1 MPESFLDTL
10 ARLRQQSEPQPAPAP
25 TQPLPTQYNSVSIPG
40 GRLTDA
46 DTYTQGAEKFRVAGV
61 DAPELMDKA
70 THTQLLQPGQEAY
83 ANAAALFQNYDSS
96 QRRGVDIHGRT
107 VATPFDTQGRDIA
120 AEEVRQGIAPPVD
133 FNRSGVMPYA
143 KEAAEYFDKT
153 HPPSEAAQAQ
163 AEFTGGKLTGKTY
176 VPEPPDPKKRGYLG
190 EVGAGLK
197 RGIDQGQAG
206 LYGATSLAGKLLA
219 DESRGSDPM
228 SWKSDDPRLT
238 LQDRIS
244 NWLQR
249 VGNTGAM
256 RNDEESS
263 RNPAAYSFDD
273 VLKGKGDL
281 LQWMMGAVG
290 EAAPSTGLM
299 LATSLA
305 TGGLGAAAESVAL
318 RGLAGKA
325 LQGTALSAAEN
336 AAATALRRKLLASG
350 VLSDVVTPGMLN
362 TVAKEVAANPLK
374 FALRSRAANAGTLLG
389 AWGGSAALEGGHNWT
404 DAQQALGPQADP
416 RYALGAGLAAGLL
429 DTAAL
434 HVMMAP
440 VAKMFA
446 TPTAEAALAMLP
458 GRTAAEKM
466 GGVIGAMAKGG
477 LHGILAEAPTE
488 GLQEV
493 ISAASVELQKKSD
506 VPLIDRL
513 MQPDY
518 VKRYVEAAASGMAFG
533 GLFSGA
539 SHGMGHLANHSK
551 TEAPAPETTPRPGVE
566 TPPLSPEQTAPTPAS
581 AIDVA
586 PSTPPLSSEQTA
598 PAPESAVDIVPPE
611 QGNPLSPVGPQAVE
625 SPTPIGQ
632 PVQPLQSSQ
641 SSSVTSEAQSI
652 SSPESNIP
660 QTPQRQAALTKAERK
675 GYEQAKEGYAKV
687 TDSNALAAEAERL
700 GRVVA
705 QPNVTAPL
713 KAAFNGRI
721 RAIEERLTE
730 LSQVAEKPAETAP
743 QTEAPI
749 QLQRGQSVVLRP
761 GERIF
766 NDRNAPP
773 PEPPQERGPLPE
785 QQTSV
790 RRQMELAQQRAAE
803 PALTAEATPAPASS
817 VAPSTTVAEQAG
829 AESTQ
834 TKSDVLAPTPS
845 SPALENTPH
854 SSEGTAPAPS
864 PAPVESNQPSE
875 SPSPT
880 SALLLQNGKV
890 RLRYED
896 STQDKTVSRA
906 EFEKDHAKL
915 FTEALAT
922 KAKEQNSKSSVLIAD
937 GSALAKGISPEK
949 ILATAPNIAAPSV
962 VETKTSPVTR
972 TDLTP
977 EALQH
982 PDVQQGVNHA
992 KRLTNAWADLL
1003 GAKQSDVPIT
1013 VEQARALAGTDPKA
1027 QFQASVK
1034 LAQDYA
1040 KTFVAEKWNSA
1051 GDQIKKKVQEVY
1063 KKKASNIDFDSWL
1076 SREVGDALLND
1087 AYMRRLYADAHQSLA
1102 YRWLREVGAGLAKLA
1117 KAVLSQLGLK
1127 ESSPAIAEFVRSLV
1141 DHRRTELAE
1150 RNGLSLQNS
1159 LHLKGL
1165 TNQLMGSENALED
1178 LRAIKDRLTEDH
1190 AGPLYTR
1197 WLSALRTAQRAVEA
1211 LSTTEPKLREQ
1222 VQDALR
1228 SAVNRADPFWRT
1240 PGAMRRR
1247 LMRQR
1252 ASDVIRAL
1260 PAVEGASPEAMQAI
1274 REIANLASKLED
1286 SLAVAQSFAAATDAL
1301 LPVEQGK
1308 AKPRGRALADLM
1320 QESEDV
1326 RVANRGVTQ
1335 AFLDALQQE
1344 GTQQFEAATRR
1355 EADPALVERLRA
1367 ALADREKLA
1376 TALQMNDVQLAGTGA
1391 KALLSAVWKAM
1402 GFAAEEVPRIV
1413 PTGKVWEHVGVQIDA
1428 RQDAVAGV
1436 IEGASQYAAASRLM
1450 ERLPAAFRDAL
1461 ARAYQREGEGDPIQW
1476 YGQQIALALRSDP
1489 ALWLTLY
1496 QTVPESASDAEA
1508 MNRLTTERRTYN
1520 HLLRQA
1526 VTAEETAVP
1535 EVAEALRERL
1545 RGRYGREA
1553 MDSTERLLGT
1563 TGSPL
1568 HAWFLLAQGYLP
1580 TNDAAPQFT
1589 KERSRQVQG
1598 VLRDAKMLL
1607 DLTPGISEASI
1618 AEQAKFLQQ
1627 NLPALAGFEP
1637 DFNHLSPKQNA
1648 AEALVEWFNRLN
1660 PDQQG
1665 EVTPGEAVEDHG
1677 DPTAVV
1683 EDEEEWIAKALEDGA
1698 AMADSDE
1705 FYQQKRD
1712 AEERKTVLEN
1722 TIALLS
1728 DYSPKK
1734 GRASA
1739 QLVRRFRVLEQGAT
1753 ESALLNSDQATDFA
1767 PGIPLNER
1775 FEADLGDANFRNLPA
1790 DLQHVLLQ
1798 RAQVLGRMGI
1808 VPEYRLAQH
1817 ETAAG
1822 RSITYAK
1829 ESLVLNDQATLQAGT
1844 MKNGAVA
1851 SQLALDFA
1859 KNLFEE
1865 SRRFVSRWT
1874 HAAKFG
1880 SPRDARFGAIE
1891 FDVRSALD
1899 HPLLSRLVEAIDRD
1913 SNIGTELRRLAA
1925 DYAMI
1930 PEPGLLDQATK
1941 LLPALRQSLELDSG
1955 LHEFMSADPA
1965 RFAQLL
1971 VGAMGFDQEVFH
1983 NDYGPELNDPNLR
1996 PHERTTQIR
2005 NTVLIDPKYAK
2016 ELGLKPK
2023 QGEKGVYYPLTIK
2036 GENSLREVLNAFVRM
2051 FVASYDPNTNTLKSG
2066 AKATISADALVGV
2079 GGKTLTGLEASPNSN
2094 FDRIHRLY
2102 RGFDLASQLANP
2114 WVPVDEFW
2122 QNWHGLND
2130 KRLENDPHMNL
2141 ILFRGQDETMT
2152 ISDAL
2157 AARKVADILQG
2168 DGVEN
2173 QNFNEKSLSELD
2185 EDIQFWQGRMDD
2197 LKRQHDLSDGQSLT
2211 EQARADD
2218 GRTLWTYEGVME
2230 PQVLSRALSGDNAAA
2245 IKLYNAQMVEWE
2257 LQQRTNPQGK
2267 LPQPKM
2273 PKVAEAMRWLSRFRW
2288 DGQPKELTFEGRK
2301 YTARKF
2307 YGLDEVRYAHSRIG
2321 GLRARIAELRE
2332 KLKSEG
2338 YVNEKRGLSGS
2349 QLNYYQN
2356 IEEELGRYQAWVD
2369 SLGLGNN
2376 AARINPE
2383 QVLFNPDL
2391 NSQEVKWNADLREY
2405 QRQGYTDATLRGE
2418 TPGQTVG
2425 EVQQK
2430 DLPEPNKPQPPAS
2443 KPPSIEALTALP
2455 IPPASNEAM
2464 NPAPPNFNVERLS
2477 TIQQTPQVQ
2486 FQQQFGDFTRKTAA
2500 LLDLDPSQ
2508 YSLELI
2514 DLNRLRALKGSANF
2528 AETMRALGYA
2538 DVADNAWNHVLE
2550 EPAFTVFKDGHAR
2563 IVALSTFTQGE
2574 EIFLRNAIAHELGHI
2589 YFRTYLE
2596 GAIQDTS
2603 RRDAL
2608 RFHLG
2613 LVANATDLQ
2622 IEEAVAE
2629 VVRDQ
2634 TVDSTPAP
2642 ESLVGRI
2649 FDGIRS
2655 ALNRLVGKDNVT
2667 LESLT
2672 EHIVHR
2678 TNPSD
2683 GTVNFSGRKLLN
2695 QSKDL
2700 GQGTWD
2706 TMKDLYSAVV
2716 RTSHS
2721 WLRAQRN
2728 SEGKGIEAF
2737 RLMADILRWT
2747 AGKAPQSRALGGQL
2761 FDFSSTDGSY
2771 RISYEQATQR
2781 FFARF
2786 GHRVETM
2793 LNSWNPA
2800 REKASIWNA
2809 QQRAEIAETQRQ
2821 RQVQAV
2827 RDYVAGVKSE
2837 EAEQLRQYFD
2847 TLGNYFGEV
2856 LKRYDAGKT
2865 LPRIFNQEVLRERK
2879 ADFVTL
2885 LEDTG
2890 VETEEAEKI
2899 YAKLAQIE
2907 GSDYRNDPEVF
2918 FAPHF
2923 QRARMGDAL
2932 DRLTDA
2938 QLLPF
2943 LLIDS
2948 QPQAALWQYTHQA
2961 VKRTEFERRFGGWVY
2976 ADQPVDFSPNQPVAP
2991 KLLSEADAALMQK
3004 AQPVAVN
3011 PLTGMPRYE
3020 LPGGRRVLWD
3030 QTAKWRLLRA
3040 NAAEQGATSSQLNYF
3055 LKATEAELGR
3065 YGANFSPRLRT
3076 MQSALVAGM
3085 NWAVLPLS
3093 LTSQVT
3099 DLALPLLRSNGDFKA
3114 AWAGM
3119 KKAIAELRTKGDLY
3133 AAAKANGILSGNL
3146 RSYFAS
3152 SYLDAPFMDTWAM
3165 RWNER
3170 LFKYNGMEK
3179 ATEFTRMFAFATG
3192 AEWVKSLAA
3201 KDTAEANAQ
3210 LAQLGLDRADVL
3222 AWQAQQEKLDT
3233 GEGAPDEASERVQ
3246 QALNT
3251 FVEQS
3256 MFRPSASQRPVW
3268 ASHPAAMLV
3277 WYLKSYMWAYT
3288 DTVLSRTW
3296 REFKRLDGAGQKA
3309 LMLALPALFMMP
3321 LAALGL
3327 ALRNEL
3333 RDDLDGLVPWRTP
3346 KPQKEL
3352 DATDELMILIGR
3364 TGLLGPMQTLLDA
3377 NRASEYG
3384 SPYYLSL
3391 IGPFATMS
3399 DQIFKEVGTAKEGH
3413 RSKATADVLMRLMPV
3428 MGSLP
3433 QERKAILDAAF

>member
-25 TQPLPTQYNSVSIPG
+25 TQPLPTQYDSVSMPG

-83 ANAAALFQNYDSS
+83 ANAAALFQNYGSS

-163 AEFTGGKLTGKTY
+163 AEFTGGKLIGKTY

-190 EVGAGLK
+190 ELGAGLK

-219 DESRGSDPM
+219 DESRGSDPLT
-228 SWKSDDPRLT
+228 WKSDDPRLT

-325 LQGTALSAAEN
+325 LQGTALSAAES

-374 FALRSRAANAGTLLG
+374 FALRSRAANAGTFLG
-389 AWGGSAALEGGHNWT
+389 AWGGSAALEGGHDWT

-446 TPTAEAALAMLP
+446 TPVAEATLATLP
-458 GRTAAEKM
+458 GRTVADKM
-466 GGVIGAMAKGG
+466 GGLIGAMAKGG

-518 VKRYVEAAASGMAFG
+518 VKRYIEAVASGMAFG

-539 SHGMGHLANHSK
+539 SHGIGHLAVQSEHSK
-551 TEAPAPETTPRPGVE
+551 TEAPASEATPQPSVE
-566 TPPLSPEQTAPTPAS
+566 APPLSPEQTAPTS
-581 AIDVA
+581 ATDVA
-586 PSTPPLSSEQTA
+586 PLTPPLSPEQNVST
-598 PAPESAVDIVPPE
+598 PESAVDIAPSLNESLATPSIVGRDASPAFDKTPSGVRAYSNAE
-611 QGNPLSPVGPQAVE
+611 LSPTNTDLQGSSSPIAGTPLIDGHPAQASVGPQAVE

-632 PVQPLQSSQ
+632 PVQPLQPSQ

-652 SSPESNIP
+652 SSPESIIP

-675 GYEQAKEGYAKV
+675 GYEQAKVGYAKV
-687 TDSNALAAEAERL
+687 ADSNALAAEAERL
-700 GRVVA
+700 GRIVA

-730 LSQVAEKPAETAP
+730 LSQVAEKPIETAQ

-766 NDRNAPP
+766 NDRNAPA
-773 PEPPQERGPLPE
+773 PELPQERGPLPE
-785 QQTSV
+785 QQASV

-803 PALTAEATPAPASS
+803 PAPTAEVTPAPSPS
-817 VAPSTTVAEQAG
+817 VAPSTTADAG
-829 AESTQ
+829 AETIDQRS
-834 TKSDVLAPTPS
+834 SAPVLLPA
-845 SPALENTPH
+845 SPAPENSPR

-864 PAPVESNQPSE
+864 PAPVESNQSLE

-922 KAKEQNSKSSVLIAD
+922 KAKEQNSKSNVLIAD
-937 GSALAKGISPEK
+937 GSALTEGISPEK
-949 ILATAPNIAAPSV
+949 ILATAPNVAAPSV
-962 VETKTSPVTR
+962 AETKASPVTR

-982 PDVQQGVNHA
+982 PDVRQGVNHA

-1013 VEQARALAGTDPKA
+1013 VEQARALSGIDPKA

-1034 LAQDYA
+1034 LARDYA

-1051 GDQIKKKVQEVY
+1051 GDQVKKKVQEVY
-1063 KKKASNIDFDSWL
+1063 KKKASKIDFDSWL
-1076 SREVGDALLND
+1076 AREVGDALLND
-1087 AYMRRLYADAHQSLA
+1087 DYMRRLYADAHQSLA

-1117 KAVLSQLGLK
+1117 KAVLSQFGLK

-1150 RNGLSLQNS
+1150 RNGLSIRNS
-1159 LHLKGL
+1159 IDMKEL
-1165 TNQLMGSENALED
+1165 TNQLLGGKDTSTQLNLIA
-1178 LRAIKDRLTEDH
+1178 DRLTEDR

-1197 WLSALRTAQRAVEA
+1197 WLSALHIAQRAVEA

-1228 SAVNRADPFWRT
+1228 SAVNRADPFWQT

-1344 GTQQFEAATRR
+1344 GTQQFEAATQR

-1580 TNDAAPQFT
+1580 TKDAAPQFT

-1607 DLTPGISEASI
+1607 DLTPGISEASV

-1637 DFNHLSPKQNA
+1637 DFNHLSPRQNA

-1665 EVTPGEAVEDHG
+1665 EVTPGEAVEDQG
-1677 DPTAVV
+1677 DSAAVV
-1683 EDEEEWIAKALEDGA
+1683 GDEEEWIAKALEDGA

-1705 FYQQKRD
+1705 FYQQKRE

-1739 QLVRRFRVLEQGAT
+1739 QLIRRFRVLEQGAT

-1798 RAQVLGRMGI
+1798 RAQVLSRMGI

-1817 ETAAG
+1817 ETTAG

-1844 MKNGAVA
+1844 MKNGAVV

-1941 LLPALRQSLELDSG
+1941 LLPALRQSIELDSG

-1996 PHERTTQIR
+1996 PHERATQIR

-2185 EDIQFWQGRMDD
+2185 EDIQFWQGRMDE
-2197 LKRQHDLSDGQSLT
+2197 LKRQHDLSNGQSLT

-2218 GRTLWTYEGVME
+2218 GRTLWTFEDQI
-2230 PQVLSRALSGDNAAA
+2230 PPDTLNRL
-2245 IKLYNAQMVEWE
+2245 KH
-2257 LQQRTNPQGK
+2257 PKQGK
-2267 LPQPKM
+2267 GQP
-2273 PKVAEAMRWLSRFRW
+2273 WLSRFRW
-2288 DGQPKELTFEGRK
+2288 DGQPKEIVVDGVK
-2301 YTARKF
+2301 YAARPF
-2307 YGLDEVRYAHSRIG
+2307 LGVEEVSYAHSRIG

-2332 KLKSEG
+2332 RLKSEG
-2338 YVNEKRGLSGS
+2338 YINEKRGLGGS

-2405 QRQGYTDATLRGE
+2405 QRQGYTDVTLRGE
-2418 TPGQTVG
+2418 AHNPSANEG
-2425 EVQQK
+2425 
-2430 DLPEPNKPQPPAS
+2430 AS
-2443 KPPSIEALTALP
+2443 PTEYPRTLSRFVNDTA
-2455 IPPASNEAM
+2455 
-2464 NPAPPNFNVERLS
+2464 
-2477 TIQQTPQVQ
+2477 T
-2486 FQQQFGDFTRKTAA
+2486 
-2500 LLDLDPSQ
+2500 LLNLDPSQ
-2508 YSLELI
+2508 YSLELV
-2514 DLNRLRALKGSANF
+2514 DLNRLQALKGSANF

-2538 DVADNAWNHVLE
+2538 GVADNAWNHVLE
-2550 EPAFTVFKDGHAR
+2550 EPVFTVFKDGHAR

-2574 EIFLRNAIAHELGHI
+2574 ETFLRNAIAHELGHI

-2596 GAIQDTS
+2596 GTIQDTS

-2608 RFHLG
+2608 RSHLG
-2613 LVANATDLQ
+2613 LEANATDLQ

-2629 VVRDQ
+2629 AVRDQ
-2634 TVDSTPAP
+2634 VVNSTPAP
-2642 ESLVGRI
+2642 KSLVGRI

-2667 LESLT
+2667 LESLL

-2683 GTVNFSGRKLLN
+2683 GTVYFSGRKLLN
-2695 QSKDL
+2695 QSKGL

-2728 SEGKGIEAF
+2728 SEGNGIEAF

-2827 RDYVAGVKSE
+2827 RDYVANVKSK

-2847 TLGNYFGEV
+2847 TMGNYFGEV

-2976 ADQPVDFSPNQPVAP
+2976 ADQPVDFSPNQPIAP

-3119 KKAIAELRTKGDLY
+3119 KKTIAELRTKGDLY

-3296 REFKRLDGAGQKA
+3296 REFQRLDGAGQKA